1 MKNIFDKTVSDE
13 VIARIQ
19 NLNPDSRVQG
29 GKMTVDQMLAHC
41 NVTYE
46 LIYDNKHPKPTGLKK
61 LLLKWFVKNLVVSE
75 KPYKRNNPT
84 ATEFL
89 VTSRRD
95 FELEQ
100 GRLIAYIQKHWN
112 WAKTILMERSPIH
125 SEGSKAE
132 NGTTCFINSSI
143 II

>member
-19 NLNPDSRVQG
+19 NLNPDSSAQW

-41 NVTYE
+41 NVIYE
-46 LIYDNKHPKPTGLKK
+46 LIYEDKYPKPTGLKK
-61 LLLKWFVKNLVVSE
+61 LLLKWFVKNLVVNE

-95 FELEQ
+95 FEIEQ
-100 GRLIAYIQKHWN
+100 RRLIDYIK
-112 WAKTILMERSPIH
+112 KTLEL
-125 SEGSKAE
+125 G
-132 NGTTCFINSSI
+132 
-143 II
+143 